1 MAPLLPELDEEE
13 LPLDL
18 ELDPLLLEEL
28 ELAVN
33 TLLAMNNNKIVLAIY
48 GLEGWKWGQID
59 SAIY

>member
-48 GLEGWKWGQID
+48 RLEGWKWGQID